1 MKLMPDVPALF
12 DRVRAL
18 AVLSLLNSSDEP
30 PHPGVASGEYALV
43 RRGSG
48 LKFTYGEQ
56 AHSIDIHFTDSG
68 VLLLGYRRN
77 SVFGSFEYPDE
88 WQEILEQIPEPLRAL
103 PFDLDTTLGFR
114 AHGGDDGL
122 DLPYVTCVMWR
133 LPEDGTWQIPRFAH
147 PEDVVDDML
156 NYVED
161 MTTDEW
167 RDDGAAYL
175 LEDLITPML
184 ERLFWAEG
192 VRGEGM
198 SDPHSDRGW
207 IAAEDVEW
215 TDTGMTEAEAVRHV
229 LELRPVTDQ
238 VALTLHPT
246 RTVADVLDHILA
258 TGYPQDGHRAVTGW
272 YSADTTE
279 R

>member
-12 DRVRAL
+12 DRARGL
-18 AVLSLLNSSDEP
+18 AVLSLLNSNDEP
-30 PHPGVASGEYALV
+30 PHTADWTAGDYALV
-43 RRGSG
+43 RRRSG
-48 LKFTYGEQ
+48 LKFTYREQ
-56 AHSIDIHFTDSG
+56 AHSIDIHFTDAG

-77 SVFGSFEYPDE
+77 SEFRSFEYGEE
-88 WQEILEQIPEPLRAL
+88 WQEILEQIPEPLKAL
-103 PFDLDTTLGFR
+103 PFGLHTTLGFR
-114 AHGGDDGL
+114 TGGDGGPN
-122 DLPYVTCVMWR
+122 LPFVTCVMWR
-133 LPEDGTWQIPRFAH
+133 LPEDGTWHIPRFTH

-156 NYVED
+156 NHAED

-175 LEDLITPML
+175 LEDLLTPIL
-184 ERLFWAEG
+184 ERSFWARG

-215 TDTGMTEAEAVRHV
+215 TDTGMTEADAVRHV

-258 TGYPQDGHRAVTGW
+258 TGYPQYRHRGVTGW